1 MFCEH
6 FSILTAFGPDCG
18 NDRALRG
25 GGIVPVPGA
34 SIRPGG
40 GQAAVGGNADR
51 LAKLLQQLEFN
62 VRSIHTRAEE
72 GGTDGLR
79 PE

>member
-1 MFCEH
+1 MFREH

-18 NDRALRG
+18 NNRALHG
-25 GGIVPVPGA
+25 GGIVPFPGA

-40 GQAAVGGNADR
+40 GHAATKSSSDR

-62 VRSIHTRAEE
+62 VRSIRNRAVD
-72 GGTDGLR
+72 GRTDGLR